1 MRTDEVIK
9 PGLPALLLLESDG
22 EHALAWGVEAREE
35 EGGAVAL
42 RWLRGSRMR
51 SLEGFHDELAA
62 ALQFPPYYGANFDAL
77 RDMLS
82 DLEWLESEGF
92 LFLVLE
98 ADQALA
104 DASPEAWEAFSE
116 VVAEVAETWAEMD
129 DVAFKVV
136 LVAEGEGLEAL
147 RARLALGGMRAEAIE
162 LPSVN

>member
-1 MRTDEVIK
+1 MRIDEVMT
-9 PGLPALLLLESDG
+9 PGLPALLVLASEA
-22 EHALAWGVEAREE
+22 EEALAWGVEVREE

-51 SLEGFHDELAA
+51 TLGGFHDELAA

-92 LFLVLE
+92 LVLLLE

-104 DASPEAWEAFSE
+104 EAPPEAWEAFAE
-116 VVAEVAETWAEMD
+116 VVREVAGTWAEMD
-129 DVAFKVV
+129 DAAFKVV

-147 RARLALGGMRAEAIE
+147 RARLALGGVRAELIE